1 MMKNKLGTGFRLG
14 CCYLAIAVALAI
26 SSPAQALN
34 WDTGD
39 WAWSWDNTITY
50 GISWR
55 GEDPDP
61 ALIDLGNGGTGPAIM
76 TDDGNLNFDSGDIF
90 SNIIKGT
97 SELEVDNGQFGAFGR
112 IKYWYDFELENGK
125 VPHGH
130 SPTAYKTGEK
140 LDDSDFADFAQFS
153 GIELLDLFAYATL
166 DLGEMPLDLRLGRQ
180 VVNWGEATFFQGVN
194 VLNPIDVSA
203 IRRPGVEIKEALLP
217 VALIYGNLG
226 IGNGWSVE
234 AYYQFKWEQTVLDG
248 CGTYF
253 SDNDFTAQGCDQ
265 LVLQG
270 GGLPDSF
277 LQYVNNIRKDP
288 YVDEAKDS
296 GQFGVAIRKYV
307 EKIDTEFGFYAQR
320 LHNRTPVLNVHY
332 TYDGI
337 AAGSILEFTLVPA
350 FYQVAYPEDID
361 VYGLSFATNVGVV
374 ALSGEVSLKKD
385 MPISV
390 NGTTQLIGGL
400 GSLGGLQPVGP
411 SIAACLAPAPP
422 QLGPFGPRA
431 WQGVCDLFTTG
442 DGLAHGWDRFDV
454 TQAQATAM
462 YFWEQGLGSQRVS
475 FIGEVAWVGVNDLP
489 AITEMPYGRSPI
501 FGAPTYLG
509 GTSDE
514 GFVTSNSWGYRIRA
528 WADYP
533 NAFAG
538 ITLTPTL
545 AWAHDVNGTS
555 PTPSFLDGRKAFSV
569 GLNAN
574 YLTRYRGSISY
585 TFFSGGVANTMT
597 DRDFFSITFSLDF

>member
-1 MMKNKLGTGFRLG
+1 MMKNRLGTGFRLG
-14 CCYLAIAVALAI
+14 SCFLAIAVALAA

-55 GEDPDP
+55 GEDRDP
-61 ALIDLGNGGTGPAIM
+61 ALIDPGNGGTGANIM
-76 TDDGNLNFDSGDIF
+76 TDDGNLNFDNGDIF

-97 SELEVDNGQFGAFGR
+97 SEMEVDNGQFGAFGR

-130 SPTAYKTGEK
+130 SPTAYKAGEK

-153 GIELLDLFAYATL
+153 GIELLDLFAYATF

-194 VLNPIDVSA
+194 ILNPIDVSA

-234 AYYQFKWEQTVLDG
+234 AYYQFKWEKTVLDG

-253 SDNDFTAQGCDQ
+253 SDNDFAAQGCNQ
-265 LVLQG
+265 LILAAA
-270 GGLPDSF
+270 GLPDF
-277 LQYVNNIRKDP
+277 ILQNVNNARKDP
-288 YVDEAKDS
+288 YIDEAKDS

-332 TYDGI
+332 TNDGA
-337 AAGSILEFTLVPA
+337 AAGSILGTNPVPV
-350 FYQVAYPEDID
+350 FYQVQYPEDID
-361 VYGLSFATNVGVV
+361 IYGLSFATNVGVV
-374 ALSGEVSLKKD
+374 ALSGEISLKKD
-385 MPISV
+385 MPISI
-390 NGTTQLIGGL
+390 NGTTELAGGL
-400 GSLGGLQPVGP
+400 GVFQDPTACFAGQG
-411 SIAACLAPAPP
+411 AAF
-422 QLGPFGPRA
+422 GPFGPRA
-431 WQGVCDLFTTG
+431 CAAFVDYATTG
-442 DGLAHGWDRFDV
+442 DGLALGWDRFDV
-454 TQAQATAM
+454 SQAQATAV
-462 YFWEQGLGSQRVS
+462 YFWDQGLGSQRVS

-489 AITEMPYGRSPI
+489 AITEMPYGRNPI

-528 WADYP
+528 WAEYP

-555 PTPSFLDGRKAFSV
+555 PTPSFIDGRKAFSV

-574 YLTRYRGSISY
+574 YLTKYRGSISY
-585 TFFSGGVANTMT
+585 TFFSGGAANTT
-597 DRDFFSITFSLDF
+597 ADRDFFSITFSLDF

>member
-361 VYGLSFATNVGVV
+361 VYGLSFATN
-374 ALSGEVSLKKD
+374 
-385 MPISV
+385 
-390 NGTTQLIGGL
+390 GTTQLVGGL
-400 GSLGGLQPVGP
+400 GSINGLQPIPETGTV
-411 SIAACLAPAPP
+411 AACFIPPPP

-431 WQGVCDLFTTG
+431 WQGVCDLATTG
-442 DGLAHGWDRFDV
+442 DGMAHGWDRFDV